1 MASARKPKV
10 AKPSDKLLPRF
21 SLVFFNRPRLTA
33 LLWVA
38 LVVFGAVSY
47 TTLLRREGF
56 PNVNIPVVIVS
67 GSYAVNSA
75 EQVDTKVAAEVANI
89 ALQQDG
95 ATSVESHSEANF
107 FTTVI
112 GYEEKV
118 SAKTAKAQ
126 LQQAVE
132 AAKVLPSGA
141 KLSYT
146 APYFG
151 PGGPSAQKIDMTVSL
166 TGQPSASLAELAKT
180 AEAATTYLNQ
190 HKGAQVEKYFVMNPF
205 EKLTNPAT
213 GQLVTLQRTFDRYG
227 ERQDGKVTF
236 SKSVLI
242 GVSGIDDADVLRLD
256 RQVQDELSQLAKQP
270 QFKSYEAKVSLTSAR
285 TIDESISELQRVL
298 LEGLIAVL
306 VVGSILI
313 AIRASFITV
322 ISMLTVIASTIALLY
337 LIGYTL
343 NVITLFAIILGL
355 SLIVDDT
362 IIMVEAIDASRKKEK
377 DARTV
382 IKEATRKISRAMVA
396 ATTTAALSFAP
407 LLFVSGILGNFIR
420 AVPITIIAALLIS
433 LVVALVFIPFFARF
447 MLLGKKQL
455 GDAGAVR
462 EVAAGVETKIAH
474 ALGAPMRWAQHHRKR
489 EFGVGISAVVIGLIF
504 IGLAGLIFNKVTFNI
519 FPPTKDTNQLA
530 VAMTFAP
537 GTTVQQAEAIA
548 DKVDEQTADILGQY
562 FVDASYYGV
571 ANAQTATLYVSI
583 TPYGEREPT
592 SHDLVAKLEGGL
604 SGLDGAK
611 VDAYQLDVGP
621 PAATLKVNINATN
634 RPAAEKLAADMATYL
649 QGREL
654 TRASGEKATITEAN
668 IDNTSV
674 YRRVGTMPVTGVS
687 LAFDGT
693 DTTTLTSL
701 AQTAIKDKFDAET
714 LAQYGLKTSDV
725 VVDLG
730 EEQQNQDSFK
740 ALALA
745 FPILLVVIYLLL
757 ALQFRSLLQPLLI
770 FLAIPFSLFGVTAG
784 LYLTDNAF
792 SFFAMLGFF
801 ALIGLSIK
809 NTILLTD
816 YANQARRSGM
826 GPVDA
831 AQAALA
837 ERFRPLVAT
846 SFTAIFSLIPLALA
860 SPFWQGLAVVLIF
873 GLASSTFLVLTVFPY
888 YYLGAEYLRMK
899 ISRTKFLTW
908 FGLNILVVGLVWYVT
923 KSITG
928 GLVTLALLNSLL
940 VYHARFRSLPVRA
953 RRG

>member
-1 MASARKPKV
+1 
-10 AKPSDKLLPRF
+10 
-21 SLVFFNRPRLTA
+21 
-33 LLWVA
+33 
-38 LVVFGAVSY
+38 
-47 TTLLRREGF
+47 
-56 PNVNIPVVIVS
+56 
-67 GSYAVNSA
+67 
-75 EQVDTKVAAEVANI
+75 
-89 ALQQDG
+89 
-95 ATSVESHSEANF
+95 
-107 FTTVI
+107 
-112 GYEEKV
+112 
-118 SAKTAKAQ
+118 
-126 LQQAVE
+126 
-132 AAKVLPSGA
+132 
-141 KLSYT
+141 
-146 APYFG
+146 
-151 PGGPSAQKIDMTVSL
+151 
-166 TGQPSASLAELAKT
+166 
-180 AEAATTYLNQ
+180 
-190 HKGAQVEKYFVMNPF
+190 
-205 EKLTNPAT
+205 
-213 GQLVTLQRTFDRYG
+213 
-227 ERQDGKVTF
+227 
-236 SKSVLI
+236 
-242 GVSGIDDADVLRLD
+242 
-256 RQVQDELSQLAKQP
+256 
-270 QFKSYEAKVSLTSAR
+270 
-285 TIDESISELQRVL
+285 
-298 LEGLIAVL
+298 
-306 VVGSILI
+306 
-313 AIRASFITV
+313 
-322 ISMLTVIASTIALLY
+322 
-337 LIGYTL
+337 
-343 NVITLFAIILGL
+343 
-355 SLIVDDT
+355 
-362 IIMVEAIDASRKKEK
+362 
-377 DARTV
+377 
-382 IKEATRKISRAMVA
+382 MVA